1 MISVEDALKKIFRIL
16 PKNGNEKISLLNA
29 CGRVLAKDVLAKNDQ
44 PPFSTSA
51 MDGYV
56 ISDPAPRV
64 GSSYNLVGEVSA
76 GSTFSGVLGNGE
88 AIRIFTGAPIPVGG
102 KRVII
107 QENMVIKYN
116 TVTIN
121 ELNGNETFIR
131 KIGSDFKSGQIFE
144 TPKVLTPFHLSLI
157 ASMNSSEVTV
167 YKKPTVAI
175 ISTGDELVIPGEK
188 RSASQIISSN
198 SFGIYSRLV
207 LAGANPRLLPIAK
220 DTESSLKSIL
230 ELAMG
235 SDIIVTVGGAS
246 VGDYDLVKKVLK
258 TAGMKP
264 EFEKVAMR
272 PGKPLFA
279 GKLNKS
285 AVVGLPGNPV
295 SSLICT
301 EIFLVPAINHFLNMS
316 SNSREVIHVKS
327 AKTIPKNGP
336 REHYMRANY
345 DTLTKLVSVE
355 DRQDSSLLS
364 VLVNSNSLVVRKPN
378 SPQIKKGQ
386 LVPTILLN

>member
-1 MISVEDALKKIFRIL
+1 MISVEDALKKIFKIL

-56 ISDPAPRV
+56 ISDLAPRV

-76 GSTFSGVLGNGE
+76 GSIFSGVLGNGE

-121 ELNGNETFIR
+121 KLNGDETFIR
-131 KIGSDFKSGQIFE
+131 KIGSDFKSGQVFE
-144 TPKVLTPFHLSLI
+144 TPTVLTPFHLSLI

-198 SFGIYSRLV
+198 GFGIYSRLA

-258 TAGMKP
+258 TVGMKP

-285 AVVGLPGNPV
+285 AVIGLPGNPV

-301 EIFLVPAINHFLNMS
+301 EIFLVPAINHFLNIS

-327 AKTIPKNGP
+327 SRTIEKNGP

-345 DTLTKLVSVE
+345 DSLTKLVNVE

>member
-1 MISVEDALKKIFRIL
+1 MINVEDALKKIFRIL

-246 VGDYDLVKKVLK
+246 DGDYDLVKKVLK

-316 SNSREVIHVKS
+316 SNSREVINVKS

>member
-1 MISVEDALKKIFRIL
+1 LINVEDALKKIFRIL

-316 SNSREVIHVKS
+316 SNSREVINVKS

>member
-1 MISVEDALKKIFRIL
+1 MISVEDALKKIYRIL

-316 SNSREVIHVKS
+316 SNSREVINVKS

>member
-285 AVVGLPGNPV
+285 AVIGLPGNPV

>member
-1 MISVEDALKKIFRIL
+1 MINVEDALKKIFRIL

-56 ISDPAPRV
+56 ISDPTPRV

-327 AKTIPKNGP
+327 AKTIQKNGQ

>member
-1 MISVEDALKKIFRIL
+1 MINVEDALKKIFRIL
-16 PKNGNEKISLLNA
+16 PKNGNEKISLLKA

-316 SNSREVIHVKS
+316 SNSREVINVKS

>member
-1 MISVEDALKKIFRIL
+1 MINVEDALKKIFRIL

-316 SNSREVIHVKS
+316 SNSREVINVKS

>member
-1 MISVEDALKKIFRIL
+1 MINVEDALKKIFRIL

-56 ISDPAPRV
+56 ISDPTPRV

-258 TAGMKP
+258 TVGMKP

-316 SNSREVIHVKS
+316 SNSREVINVKS

>member
-316 SNSREVIHVKS
+316 SNSREVINVKS

>member
-1 MISVEDALKKIFRIL
+1 
-16 PKNGNEKISLLNA
+16 
-29 CGRVLAKDVLAKNDQ
+29 
-44 PPFSTSA
+44 
-51 MDGYV
+51 
-56 ISDPAPRV
+56 
-64 GSSYNLVGEVSA
+64 
-76 GSTFSGVLGNGE
+76 
-88 AIRIFTGAPIPVGG
+88 
-102 KRVII
+102 
-107 QENMVIKYN
+107 
-116 TVTIN
+116 
-121 ELNGNETFIR
+121 
-131 KIGSDFKSGQIFE
+131 
-144 TPKVLTPFHLSLI
+144 
-157 ASMNSSEVTV
+157 MNSSEVTV

-198 SFGIYSRLV
+198 SFSIYSRLV

-230 ELAMG
+230 ELAIG

-316 SNSREVIHVKS
+316 SNSREVINVKS
-327 AKTIPKNGP
+327 AKTIQKNGP

>member
-1 MISVEDALKKIFRIL
+1 MISVEDALKKIFKIL

-316 SNSREVIHVKS
+316 SNSREVINVKS

>member
-327 AKTIPKNGP
+327 AKTIQKNGQ

>member
-1 MISVEDALKKIFRIL
+1 MINVEDALKKIFRIL
-16 PKNGNEKISLLNA
+16 PKNGNEKISLLKA

-121 ELNGNETFIR
+121 ELNGNETFTR

-316 SNSREVIHVKS
+316 SNSREVINVKS

>member
-107 QENMVIKYN
+107 QENMIIKYN

-327 AKTIPKNGP
+327 AKTIQKNGP
-336 REHYMRANY
+336 REHYMRASY

>member
-230 ELAMG
+230 DLAMG

-316 SNSREVIHVKS
+316 SNSREVINVKS

>member
-327 AKTIPKNGP
+327 AKTIQKNGP
-336 REHYMRANY
+336 REHYMRASY

>member
-230 ELAMG
+230 ELAIG

-316 SNSREVIHVKS
+316 SNSREVINVKS

>member
-1 MISVEDALKKIFRIL
+1 LISVEDALKKIFRIL

-327 AKTIPKNGP
+327 AKTIQKNGP
-336 REHYMRANY
+336 REHYMRASY

>member
-56 ISDPAPRV
+56 ISDPTPRV

-258 TAGMKP
+258 TAGMKT

-316 SNSREVIHVKS
+316 SNSREVINVKS

>member
-1 MISVEDALKKIFRIL
+1 
-16 PKNGNEKISLLNA
+16 
-29 CGRVLAKDVLAKNDQ
+29 RVLAKDVLAKNDQ

-198 SFGIYSRLV
+198 SFGIYSRLA

-230 ELAMG
+230 ELAIG

-327 AKTIPKNGP
+327 AKTIQKNGP

>member
-1 MISVEDALKKIFRIL
+1 MINVEDALKKIFRIL

-258 TAGMKP
+258 TVGMKP

-316 SNSREVIHVKS
+316 SNSREVINVKS

>member
-1 MISVEDALKKIFRIL
+1 LISVEDALKKIFRIL

-230 ELAMG
+230 ELAIG

-316 SNSREVIHVKS
+316 SNSREVINVKS